1 MQQSFISIII
11 CCSKNHKK
19 RFCSVCE
26 VSLKR
31 FDLIHDEVQSLNS
44 ARPSSNKASIFKI
57 HPKVV

>member
-19 RFCSVCE
+19 RFCSK